1 VFPFFPLITRHF
13 SNTFRPGRFCRKIAH
28 ACLSFSTCANASNPA
43 ISSPSACPPAP
54 EPISMQV
61 GAVEGI
67 GFRFMGSFEK
77 FRVRL
82 PSSETAL
89 GKLGLAEINLS
100 TLPGYSAELEASII
114 A

>member
-1 VFPFFPLITRHF
+1 
-13 SNTFRPGRFCRKIAH
+13 
-28 ACLSFSTCANASNPA
+28 
-43 ISSPSACPPAP
+43 
-54 EPISMQV
+54 MQV